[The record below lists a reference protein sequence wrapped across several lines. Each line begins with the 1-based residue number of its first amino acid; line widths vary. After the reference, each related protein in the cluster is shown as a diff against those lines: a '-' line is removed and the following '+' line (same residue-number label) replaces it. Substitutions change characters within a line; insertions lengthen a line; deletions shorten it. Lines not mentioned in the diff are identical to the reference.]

1 MDYFFVKLSMKKKF
15 LSMNKSKNKIFDLIL
30 FRKVMRFSRPY
41 KFIYYLLI
49 FSAISLSIFSTISPY
64 LLKLVIDDY
73 IVPKNYDGFRFIIFL
88 MFLILVF
95 EVIFQFIFI
104 YYANWFGQKI
114 IKDIRVVLFKKILN
128 FKMSYF
134 DNTPVGR
141 LVTRSVSDIEVIAS
155 IFSQGLFMIVADFL
169 KMGFVVII
177 MLVLNWQLSLIVFSI
192 LPIIIYATKIF
203 QKSMKRA
210 FEDVRTQVANLNSFV
225 QERING
231 IKIVKLFSRENIDY
245 KIFNEINNK
254 HKKAWLKTV
263 WYNSIFF
270 PVAEISTSVTIGL
283 LVWYGGLQASLSGAI
298 SIGTIFL
305 FIRMSQMLFQP
316 LRQIADKFNTLQ
328 MGMVAAN
335 RVFNIIEKE
344 NKNIKNGKTEK
355 LNIKGS
361 IEIKNLFFS
370 YTEKE
375 EVLKGINFSAK
386 PGEKVAIVG
395 STGAGKS
402 TIINLISRFYE
413 FKNGDILI
421 DDISIK
427 KFKLQSLR
435 RNIALVLQDV
445 FLFADTIHNNI
456 SLFDP
461 SISRK
466 QIIKAAKDIGVH
478 DFINSLPNN
487 YDYNVKERG
496 VMLSSGQRQ
505 LIAFLR
511 AYVTNPS
518 ILILDEATSSID
530 ANSEELIQRATS
542 KISEGKTSIII
553 AHRLSTIRNA
563 DKIIVLDKGNIIEVG
578 DHSSLI
584 ANKSGFYYNLFTTQ
598 YAENKR
604 IKEISLS

>member
-73 IVPKNYDGFRFIIFL
+73 IVPKNYDGFRFVIFL

-210 FEDVRTQVANLNSFV
+210 FEDVRTQVANLNSFI

-270 PVAEISTSVTIGL
+270 PVAEISSSVTIGL

-370 YTEKE
+370 YNEKE

-530 ANSEELIQRATS
+530 ANSEELIQIATS

-578 DHSSLI
+578 DHSRLI

>member
-530 ANSEELIQRATS
+530 ANSEELIQRATG

-578 DHSSLI
+578 DHSNLI